1 MPLESLGGEDIGKS
15 KHPQRSDKFWR
26 TIQELVSYSTR
37 RDMTSSE
44 SSGHQNHQNLQMR
57 GAHLQSSCSCHS
69 PAGPARSLIDE
80 VPRP

>member
-37 RDMTSSE
+37 RDMTWS
-44 SSGHQNHQNLQMR
+44 NLLDTKTSIGQR
-57 GAHLQSSCSCHS
+57 PKPPNPADARRAS
-69 PAGPARSLIDE
+69 PELL
-80 VPRP
+80 